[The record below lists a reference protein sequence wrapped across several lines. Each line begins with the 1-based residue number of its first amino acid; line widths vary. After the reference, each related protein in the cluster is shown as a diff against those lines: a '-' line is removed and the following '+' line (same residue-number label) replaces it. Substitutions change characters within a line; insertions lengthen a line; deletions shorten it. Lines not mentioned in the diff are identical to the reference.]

1 MCHVKMLW
9 KFFMV
14 RAPLAATASV
24 AIICG
29 LNWMSKLAL
38 NSFKIAC
45 FHLTY
50 LASSLC
56 PDYSE

>member
-9 KFFMV
+9 KFFTV
-14 RAPLAATASV
+14 RAPLAAAAS

-29 LNWMSKLAL
+29 PNWMSKLVL

-45 FHLTY
+45 FH
-50 LASSLC
+50 
-56 PDYSE
+56 